1 VTASCDRDDR
11 NVNDAGLGSE
21 SAGHVVTTGMA
32 ADPGG
37 VGQGESVKCSSRELY
52 LAGTGSFAV
61 EVAEWAQDAGWTIV
75 GLIELLDRSRVG
87 AVIAGRPVVASGSP
101 AGGAHVVIALGGSRS
116 EHYSRLE
123 GGWHA
128 ATVVHPRAH
137 VSPSARLGAGCIVAP
152 GAVVGAETVIG
163 EHTLVS
169 RGTLVGHHVR
179 IGAFVSL
186 LPGVNVG
193 GHVEMGSCVM
203 MGMGAVITN
212 GTRIGADA
220 TVAAGAVV
228 LSEVAC
234 GSRVQ
239 GVPAR
244 EYRG

>member
-1 VTASCDRDDR
+1 MIGT
-11 NVNDAGLGSE
+11 VNHVGFGSE
-21 SAGHVVTTGMA
+21 RAGHVVTTGIGA
-32 ADPGG
+32 GAGA
-37 VGQGESVKCSSRELY
+37 VGQGESVKQLSRELY
-52 LAGTGSFAV
+52 IAGTGSFAV

-75 GLIELLDRSRVG
+75 GLVELLDRSRVG
-87 AVIAGRPVVASGSP
+87 AVIAGRPVVACDSP
-101 AGGAHVVIALGGSRS
+101 PTGARAVIALGGSRS
-116 EHYSRLE
+116 EHHSRLE
-123 GGWHA
+123 GGWLA

-137 VSPSARLGAGCIVAP
+137 VSPSACLGAGCIVAP
-152 GAVVGAETVIG
+152 SAVVGAETVVG

-169 RGTLVGHHVR
+169 RGTLVGHHVS

-193 GHVEMGSCVM
+193 GHVQMGSRAT

>member
-1 VTASCDRDDR
+1 M
-11 NVNDAGLGSE
+11 
-21 SAGHVVTTGMA
+21 TTGIGA
-32 ADPGG
+32 GPGA
-37 VGQGESVKCSSRELY
+37 VGQGESVKQPSRELY

-61 EVAEWAQDAGWTIV
+61 EVAEWAKDAGWTIV

-87 AVIAGRPVVASGSP
+87 TVTAGRPVVACDSP
-101 AGGAHVVIALGGSRS
+101 PTGAHAVIALGGSRS
-116 EHYSRLE
+116 EHHSRL
-123 GGWHA
+123 GGRWQA
-128 ATVVHPRAH
+128 ATLVHPRAH
-137 VSPSARLGAGCIVAP
+137 VSTSACLGAGCIVAP

-163 EHTLVS
+163 EHALVS
-169 RGTLVGHHVR
+169 RGALVGHHVS

-193 GHVEMGSCVM
+193 GHVEMGNRATI
-203 MGMGAVITN
+203 GMGAVITN

-228 LSEVAC
+228 VSEVAS

-244 EYRG
+244 EYRV

>member
-1 VTASCDRDDR
+1 M
-11 NVNDAGLGSE
+11 G
-21 SAGHVVTTGMA
+21 TG
-32 ADPGG
+32 PG
-37 VGQGESVKCSSRELY
+37 VGQGESVKQPSRELY

-61 EVAEWAQDAGWTIV
+61 EVAEWARDAGWTIA

-87 AVIAGRPVVASGSP
+87 TVTAGRPVVACDSPPSG
-101 AGGAHVVIALGGSRS
+101 ARAVIALGGSRS
-116 EHYSRLE
+116 EHHSRLE
-123 GGWHA
+123 GGWQA

-137 VSPSARLGAGCIVAP
+137 ISPSARLGAGCIVAP

-163 EHTLVS
+163 EHALVS
-169 RGTLVGHHVR
+169 RGALVGHHVS

-193 GHVEMGSCVM
+193 GHVEMGNRATI
-203 MGMGAVITN
+203 GMGAVITN

-228 LSEVAC
+228 LSEVAS

-244 EYRG
+244 EYRV